1 MSKKNKDHEMNPRP
15 LDLKFLIEETL
26 YKSRGKVASILINKY
41 GYDEKKAREI
51 EKTVYAS
58 SKFELENTFIFK
70 SEPKTFNFLSYVD
83 EYKSSLEDF
92 SDFANWSWIALTIP
106 FYQSL
111 GDTIGYYNG
120 EWEFN
125 KGNMRAGPDYVNEL
139 IYEFIYLGGVNDFS
153 VKNLLASDDT
163 ILYLA
168 TMQVLCDGF
177 DSIDEFGK
185 KVKEEYVKSIPLIK
199 NRHPGNTTT
208 SALNFQKNNEW
219 SKLPYD
225 SESKGAGSAMRS
237 GCIGIFYPGGI
248 NRKKLIELAIES
260 SRITHN
266 STIAMLGSVTV
277 ALFTAYTLERIPINK
292 WPNKLL
298 KVLNSDVIDN
308 YLKESRPNEYDF
320 YVKDKK
326 LYTGQWDNYR
336 TLLFSGVNLDPDVK
350 FMRNPVLRYK
360 YLSENFSKGCDIPG
374 SCADDAVI
382 MAYDSLARC
391 GGTFEKMLIYS
402 TLHPGDSDTVG
413 SIAFSWFGGL
423 FHSPRNEII
432 VRRMFKNLEFY
443 EKINELFK
451 KALPIMVKKYYHDI
465 YLHVALKY
473 LREYIDK

>member
-1 MSKKNKDHEMNPRP
+1 MSENNQ
-15 LDLKFLIEETL
+15 DLKYLIEETL
-26 YKSRGKVASILINKY
+26 YISRGRVATILMNKY

-51 EKTVYAS
+51 EKSVYVS
-58 SKFELENTFIFK
+58 TKFDLENTFIFK
-70 SEPKTFNFLSYVD
+70 SEPKIFDFLKFSD
-83 EYKSSLEDF
+83 EYQNSLEDF

-106 FYQSL
+106 LYHSL

-125 KGNMRAGPDYVNEL
+125 RGNIHAGPDYVNEL
-139 IYEFIYLGGVNDFS
+139 IYEFIHLGGANDFS

-177 DSIDEFGK
+177 DNINDFGNK
-185 KVKEEYVKSIPLIK
+185 IKEEYVKSIPLIK
-199 NRHPGNTTT
+199 NRYPGNTTM
-208 SALNFQKNNEW
+208 SALNFQKINEW
-219 SKLPYD
+219 DKLPYD
-225 SESKGAGSAMRS
+225 SDSKGAGSAMRS

-266 STIAMLGSVTV
+266 STLAMLGSITT
-277 ALFTAYTLERIPINK
+277 ALFTAYSLERVPINK

-298 KVLNSDVIDN
+298 KVINSDIIDN

-326 LYTGQWDNYR
+326 LYTGQWDSYR
-336 TLLFSGVNLDPDVK
+336 TLLFSGNNLDLNVK
-350 FMRNPVLRYK
+350 FMKNPVLRYG
-360 YLSENFSKGCDIPG
+360 YLTDNFSKGCDKPG
-374 SCADDAVI
+374 SCADDAII
-382 MAYDSLARC
+382 MAYDSVARC
-391 GGTFEKMLIYS
+391 GGTYEKMLVYS

-423 FHSPRNEII
+423 FHSPRIETI
-432 VRRMFKNLEFY
+432 VRRMFKDLEFY
-443 EKINELFK
+443 SKINELFK
-451 KALPIMVKKYYHDI
+451 KSLPIMVKKYYHDL
-465 YLHVALKY
+465 YLHFAMRHLK
-473 LREYIDK
+473 EYINK